1 MSQVTF
7 NIKLLV
13 DGKEKIVEAK
23 TDVSKLADEFEKAK
37 SGATKFRDK
46 LLEFNQTAQSFQNLA
61 SGLQQLSGAFG
72 QFTQAY
78 ADQEAAETR
87 LANNMRNTM
96 DAREEDI
103 QSIKDLCAAQQQLG
117 VIGDEV
123 QLAGAQELATYLT
136 MKDGLQTLIPV
147 MNDMLAQQYGLNA
160 TQEQAQ
166 TIASMLGKVMDGQVG
181 ALSRYG
187 YKFDEAQEQVLK
199 FGTEQQRVAVLAEVV
214 SSAVGGSNEALRQTP
229 SGQVK
234 AVADIFGDLKE
245 QVGAATVHLQ
255 PFVNG
260 LAQIGM
266 AASGFTNL
274 ASGAA
279 GALRAIKDLTTGT
292 RALAAAQ
299 GAARTITL
307 GFAATTRVLT
317 AAMRGATIGATT
329 LKVAIRGLM
338 AATGVGLAIA
348 ALTWVLE
355 KLFSSSEKAA
365 DGMDD
370 VSEASQ
376 RLQQQVDAEKS
387 AYSDARV
394 EMDKEIAKLGE
405 LMKAKGDTTTAV
417 NDLNSKYGEAFG
429 YHKTAAEWYKTLTEN
444 SETYCR
450 QLGLEAKMKVL
461 AAQGADI
468 DFDLEKNRREQ
479 ERLRKEGKDTESGS
493 TAVMTNQFG
502 IQVGG
507 GVSYTR
513 DTKEMAAL
521 KEEEAKLNKAKEAN
535 QKDFNI
541 AKDMTADLSKKIK
554 TTPTG
559 IKTTPTGGKD
569 PKGGNGNNNVEVTFE
584 KGSLGYIDQELEK
597 LRKKRL
603 AVTVD
608 ADRLKLDEQIADLE
622 REKLE
627 LEFRPK
633 MEGWKQ
639 VDEEL
644 AKRGIGMDAKPAVV
658 EVEFAPKFDP
668 AKVVAEIKGKIPVLK
683 IPAAMSPEEKRGEY
697 DRLSQKASTIQQDY
711 EIGII
716 GKDEALAAIASINA
730 ELERLGL
737 EPIDMEVKSKGFEEA
752 MGAISGLANSMG
764 SLAEGSKEMAVAMSA
779 ASLGAT
785 LATMIAGMVK
795 KNNESTLTIW
805 DWIAGI
811 AAGTAAVLSAA
822 SQLKGVGAF
831 AQGGIVSGPTM
842 ALVGE
847 YAGASNNP
855 EVIAPLDKL
864 RSMLHPQGGV
874 GGTVRFEIEGRK
886 LVGVIGNEKK
896 LSRTKL

>member
-1 MSQVTF
+1 M
-7 NIKLLV
+7 
-13 DGKEKIVEAK
+13 
-23 TDVSKLADEFEKAK
+23 
-37 SGATKFRDK
+37 
-46 LLEFNQTAQSFQNLA
+46 
-61 SGLQQLSGAFG
+61 
-72 QFTQAY
+72 
-78 ADQEAAETR
+78 
-87 LANNMRNTM
+87 
-96 DAREEDI
+96 
-103 QSIKDLCAAQQQLG
+103 
-117 VIGDEV
+117 
-123 QLAGAQELATYLT
+123 
-136 MKDGLQTLIPV
+136 
-147 MNDMLAQQYGLNA
+147 
-160 TQEQAQ
+160 
-166 TIASMLGKVMDGQVG
+166 
-181 ALSRYG
+181 
-187 YKFDEAQEQVLK
+187 LK

-214 SSAVGGSNEALRQTP
+214 TSAVGGSNEALRQTP

-234 AVADIFGDLKE
+234 AAADRFGDLKE
-245 QVGAATVHLQ
+245 KIGAVTVDLQ
-255 PFVNG
+255 KYLNVF
-260 LAQIGM
+260 AQIGM
-266 AASGFTNL
+266 GASGFANL
-274 ASGAA
+274 ATGAA
-279 GALRAIKDLTTGT
+279 GALRAIISLTNGT

-338 AATGVGLAIA
+338 AATGVGAAIA
-348 ALTWVLE
+348 ALTWALE
-355 KLFSSSEKAA
+355 KLFFSSEEAA
-365 DGMDD
+365 DGLDG
-370 VSEASQ
+370 VSDASQ
-376 RLQQQVDAEKS
+376 RAKEAQEAMTGTYSRAVAEIEGEKQKLQ
-387 AYSDARV
+387 
-394 EMDKEIAKLGE
+394 E
-405 LMKAKGDTTTAV
+405 LMKAKADTSGAIQE
-417 NDLNSKYGEAFG
+417 LNNKYGASFG
-429 YHKTAAEWYKTLTEN
+429 YYKTAKEWYDALIAK
-444 SETYCR
+444 SEDYCM
-450 QLGLEAKMKVL
+450 QLAYEAQARVL
-461 AAQGADI
+461 MEQKAANQI
-468 DFDLEKNRREQ
+468 KLREILEKRRQMRENGTD
-479 ERLRKEGKDTESGS
+479 KETHS
-493 TAVMTNQFG
+493 TTVMTNQFG
-502 IQVGG
+502 MQVGG
-507 GVSYTR
+507 GQSVTR
-513 DTKEMAAL
+513 YTKEYNDLNTAGWAL
-521 KEEEAKLNKAKEAN
+521 VNENNEIN
-535 QKDFNI
+535 QKLKFAADERN
-541 AKDMTADLSKKIK
+541 KHLKNLGSPTAP

-559 IKTTPTGGKD
+559 DKDTPQTVYD
-569 PKGGNGNNNVEVTFE
+569 

-603 AVTVD
+603 TVTVD
-608 ADRLKLDEQIADLE
+608 ADRLKLDEQIAALE

-639 VDEEL
+639 VDAEL

-668 AKVVAEIKGKIPVLK
+668 AKVAAEIKGKIPVLK
-683 IPAAMSPEEKRGEY
+683 LPAAMSPEEKRGEY

>member
-1 MSQVTF
+1 MAEVAF
-7 NIKLLV
+7 KLKILV

-23 TDVSKLADEFEKAK
+23 GDVSQLAREFDNAK
-37 SGATKFRDK
+37 TSSTKFRDD
-46 LLEFNQTAQSFQNLA
+46 LLKFNQTAQAFQNFA
-61 SGLQQLSGAFG
+61 SGIQQLKGVFG
-72 QFTQAY
+72 EFTQDY

-187 YKFDEAQEQVLK
+187 YKFDEAQEKILR

-214 SSAVGGSNEALRQTP
+214 SSAVGGSNEALASTP
-229 SGQVK
+229 SGQIK
-234 AVADIFGDLKE
+234 QAANNFGDLKE
-245 QVGAATVHLQ
+245 QIGAVLMPLNGYIEKIGQAAFSVNSIVQLGQGVRGATEAIRQ
-255 PFVNG
+255 MGFV
-260 LAQIGM
+260 
-266 AASGFTNL
+266 
-274 ASGAA
+274 
-279 GALRAIKDLTTGT
+279 T

-338 AATGVGLAIA
+338 AATGVGAAIA

-417 NDLNSKYGEAFG
+417 NELNSKYGEAFG

-468 DFDLEKNRREQ
+468 DFDLEKNRRDRLKFLAENNGKVTHQNKDQYREFDTREQ
-479 ERLRKEGKDTESGS
+479 ELLKEKEKNENDL
-493 TAVMTNQFG
+493 G
-502 IQVGG
+502 I
-507 GVSYTR
+507 TR
-513 DTKEMAAL
+513 DML
-521 KEEEAKLNKAKEAN
+521 AKN
-535 QKDFNI
+535 
-541 AKDMTADLSKKIK
+541 AKD
-554 TTPTG
+554 
-559 IKTTPTGGKD
+559 IKTTPTGGKG
-569 PKGGNGNNNVEVTFE
+569 PKGGNGNKNVEVTFE

-597 LRKKRL
+597 VRKKRL

-658 EVEFAPKFDP
+658 EVEFAPKFDT

-683 IPAAMSPEEKRGEY
+683 LPAAMSPEEKRGEY

-711 EIGII
+711 KIGII

-737 EPIDMEVKSKGFEEA
+737 EPIELPDIGTDKFKAATDAIGQ
-752 MGAISGLANSMG
+752 MGQSFSSLGGALEIPELNIAGTIAQAIATMAQGYAQATAQAATLGPWAWIAFAATGLAQ
-764 SLAEGSKEMAVAMSA
+764 LAAMIS
-779 ASLGAT
+779 S
-785 LATMIAGMVK
+785 VK
-795 KNNESTLTIW
+795 QVT
-805 DWIAGI
+805 
-811 AAGTAAVLSAA
+811 
-822 SQLKGVGAF
+822 AF

-874 GGTVRFEIEGRK
+874 GGTVRFVIEGRK
-886 LVGVIGNEKK
+886 LVGVIDNEKK
-896 LSRTKL
+896 LSRRN

>member
-1 MSQVTF
+1 
-7 NIKLLV
+7 
-13 DGKEKIVEAK
+13 
-23 TDVSKLADEFEKAK
+23 
-37 SGATKFRDK
+37 
-46 LLEFNQTAQSFQNLA
+46 
-61 SGLQQLSGAFG
+61 
-72 QFTQAY
+72 
-78 ADQEAAETR
+78 
-87 LANNMRNTM
+87 
-96 DAREEDI
+96 
-103 QSIKDLCAAQQQLG
+103 
-117 VIGDEV
+117 V

-299 GAARTITL
+299 GAVRTITL

-348 ALTWVLE
+348 AQTWVLE

-417 NDLNSKYGEAFG
+417 NELNSKYGEAFG

-468 DFDLEKNRREQ
+468 DFDLEKNAREQ
-479 ERLRKEGKDTESGS
+479 DRLRDEGHVTTEKDFYGYDHTVYSDE
-493 TAVMTNQFG
+493 
-502 IQVGG
+502 
-507 GVSYTR
+507 
-513 DTKEMAAL
+513 L
-521 KEEEAKLNKAKEAN
+521 KKTMDDAKKLAEAKRGIKGDMDIVQDMMKENAKG
-535 QKDFNI
+535 F
-541 AKDMTADLSKKIK
+541 
-554 TTPTG
+554 
-559 IKTTPTGGKD
+559 KTTPTGGNG
-569 PKGGNGNNNVEVTFE
+569 PKGGNGNTNVEVTFE

-608 ADRLKLDEQIADLE
+608 ADRLKLDEQIAALE

-639 VDEEL
+639 VDAEL
-644 AKRGIGMDAKPAVV
+644 AKRGIGMDAK
-658 EVEFAPKFDP
+658 
-668 AKVVAEIKGKIPVLK
+668 
-683 IPAAMSPEEKRGEY
+683 
-697 DRLSQKASTIQQDY
+697 
-711 EIGII
+711 
-716 GKDEALAAIASINA
+716 
-730 ELERLGL
+730 
-737 EPIDMEVKSKGFEEA
+737 
-752 MGAISGLANSMG
+752 
-764 SLAEGSKEMAVAMSA
+764 
-779 ASLGAT
+779 
-785 LATMIAGMVK
+785 
-795 KNNESTLTIW
+795 
-805 DWIAGI
+805 
-811 AAGTAAVLSAA
+811 
-822 SQLKGVGAF
+822 
-831 AQGGIVSGPTM
+831 
-842 ALVGE
+842 
-847 YAGASNNP
+847 
-855 EVIAPLDKL
+855 
-864 RSMLHPQGGV
+864 
-874 GGTVRFEIEGRK
+874 
-886 LVGVIGNEKK
+886 
-896 LSRTKL
+896 

>member
-7 NIKLLV
+7 IIKLLV

-214 SSAVGGSNEALRQTP
+214 SSAVGGSNEALAATP
-229 SGQVK
+229 SGQIK
-234 AVADIFGDLKE
+234 QAANNFGDLKE
-245 QVGAATVHLQ
+245 KIGAVTVHLQ
-255 PFVNG
+255 SYLNVF
-260 LAQIGM
+260 AQIGM

-279 GALRAIKDLTTGT
+279 GALRAIRDLTAGT

-348 ALTWVLE
+348 ALTWALE
-355 KLFSSSEKAA
+355 KLFFSSDEAA
-365 DGMDD
+365 DGLDG
-370 VSEASQ
+370 VSDASQ
-376 RLQQQVDAEKS
+376 RLQQAQEAMTGTYSRAVAEIEGEKQ
-387 AYSDARV
+387 
-394 EMDKEIAKLGE
+394 KLQE
-405 LMKAKGDTTTAV
+405 LMKAKADTSGAVQELNNKYGASFGYYKTAKEWYDALIAKSEDYCMQLAYEAQARVLMEQKAANQIKLREILEKRRQMRENGTDKEKYSTTVMTNLGATIGGGHTATRYTKEY
-417 NDLNSKYGEAFG
+417 NDLN
-429 YHKTAAEWYKTLTEN
+429 TAGWALVNEN
-444 SETYCR
+444 NE
-450 QLGLEAKMKVL
+450 
-461 AAQGADI
+461 I
-468 DFDLEKNRREQ
+468 
-479 ERLRKEGKDTESGS
+479 
-493 TAVMTNQFG
+493 
-502 IQVGG
+502 
-507 GVSYTR
+507 
-513 DTKEMAAL
+513 
-521 KEEEAKLNKAKEAN
+521 N
-535 QKDFNI
+535 QKLKFAADERN
-541 AKDMTADLSKKIK
+541 KHLKNLGSPTAPPK
-554 TTPTG
+554 
-559 IKTTPTGGKD
+559 PTGGKGTPQTVYD
-569 PKGGNGNNNVEVTFE
+569 

-597 LRKKRL
+597 LRKKRI

-608 ADRLKLDEQIADLE
+608 ADRLALDEQIADLE

-633 MEGWKQ
+633 MEGWQ
-639 VDEEL
+639 EL
-644 AKRGIGMDAKPAVV
+644 DKELRAKGISLEGKEAQPIGVPVVLKPADVQRQMDWMPKAKPLDTST
-658 EVEFAPKFDP
+658 PDY
-668 AKVVAEIKGKIPVLK
+668 
-683 IPAAMSPEEKRGEY
+683 KRSRY
-697 DRLSQKASTIQQDY
+697 DFLGQQAQRVQQDF

-716 GKDEALAAIASINA
+716 GENEALRAIEDINAALRGLGLNEIEIPLQTENVDKAKKKFEGATDAVGQMGQSLAGLGSALELPELNIAGTIAQAIATMAQGYAQASA
-730 ELERLGL
+730 QASALG
-737 EPIDMEVKSKGFEEA
+737 PWGWIAFA
-752 MGAISGLANSMG
+752 ATGLAQ
-764 SLAEGSKEMAVAMSA
+764 LTA
-779 ASLGAT
+779 
-785 LATMIAGMVK
+785 MIASVK
-795 KNNESTLTIW
+795 QAT
-805 DWIAGI
+805 
-811 AAGTAAVLSAA
+811 
-822 SQLKGVGAF
+822 AF

-864 RSMLHPQGGV
+864 RSMIGPQEGISGRV
-874 GGTVRFEIEGRK
+874 VFKIEGRS
-886 LVGVIGNEKK
+886 LRGVLEREQHH
-896 LSRTKL
+896 LARS

>member
-46 LLEFNQTAQSFQNLA
+46 LLEFNQTAQSLQNLA
-61 SGLQQLSGAFG
+61 SGLQQLSGSFG
-72 QFTQAY
+72 QLTQAY

-103 QSIKDLCAAQQQLG
+103 QSIKDLCAAQQRLG

-187 YKFDEAQEQVLK
+187 YKFDETQEKILK
-199 FGTEQQRVAVLAEVV
+199 YGTEQQRVAVLAEVV
-214 SSAVGGSNEALRQTP
+214 SSAVGGSNEALAATP
-229 SGQVK
+229 SGQIK
-234 AVADIFGDLKE
+234 QAANNFGDLKE
-245 QVGAATVHLQ
+245 RIGAVTVRLQ
-255 PFVNG
+255 GCLNVF
-260 LAQIGM
+260 AQIGTG
-266 AASGFTNL
+266 ASGLANL
-274 ASGAA
+274 ATGAQ
-279 GALRAIKDLTTGT
+279 GALRAIKELTVGT
-292 RALAAAQ
+292 RALAVAQ
-299 GAARTITL
+299 GATRTITL
-307 GFAATTRVLT
+307 GFTATTRVLT

-329 LKVAIRGLM
+329 LKVAIRGVM
-338 AATGVGLAIA
+338 IASVVGAAVV
-348 ALTWVLE
+348 ALTWALE
-355 KLFSSSEKAA
+355 KLLSSSEKTA

-417 NDLNSKYGEAFG
+417 KELNSKYGEAFG

-444 SETYCR
+444 SEAYCR

-468 DFDLEKNRREQ
+468 DFDLEKNAREQ
-479 ERLRKEGKDTESGS
+479 DRLRDEGHVTTEKDFYGYDHTVYSKELKQ
-493 TAVMTNQFG
+493 VMA
-502 IQVGG
+502 
-507 GVSYTR
+507 
-513 DTKEMAAL
+513 DAKELA
-521 KEEEAKLNKAKEAN
+521 EAKRGIKEDMDVVQDMMKENALN
-535 QKDFNI
+535 
-541 AKDMTADLSKKIK
+541 IK
-554 TTPTG
+554 TA
-559 IKTTPTGGKD
+559 PTGGNG
-569 PKGGNGNNNVEVTFE
+569 PKGGTGNKNVEVEFE

-608 ADRLKLDEQIADLE
+608 ADRLKLDEQIAALE

-633 MEGWKQ
+633 MEGWKA

-644 AKRGIGMDAKPAVV
+644 ARRGIGPGAKPAVV
-658 EVEFAPKFDP
+658 EFELAPRFDP
-668 AKVVAEIKGKIPVLK
+668 KKVAAEVKEKIPVLK
-683 IPAAMSPEEKRGEY
+683 LPAAMSPEEKRGEY
-697 DRLSQKASTIQQDY
+697 DRLSQKAGLIQQDY

-737 EPIDMEVKSKGFEEA
+737 EPIELPDIGTEKFKAATDAIGQ
-752 MGAISGLANSMG
+752 MGQSFSSLGSALELPELNVAGTLAQAIATMTQGYANATLQAKELGPIGWLAFAATGLAQ
-764 SLAEGSKEMAVAMSA
+764 LVAMIS
-779 ASLGAT
+779 T
-785 LATMIAGMVK
+785 VK
-795 KNNESTLTIW
+795 NVT
-805 DWIAGI
+805 
-811 AAGTAAVLSAA
+811 
-822 SQLKGVGAF
+822 AF

-864 RSMLHPQGGV
+864 RSMLHPQGGA

-886 LVGVIGNEKK
+886 LVGVIGNENK
-896 LSRTKL
+896 LSRKKL